1 MKTYNIKVNLTEGDL
16 SELMYKDKKFFL
28 WEFPTIEDEEVTIKI
43 HLFKG
48 EDDVWKHLIIASLV

>member
-16 SELMYKDKKFFL
+16 GELMYTDKKFFL
-28 WEFPTIEDEEVTIKI
+28 WEFPTIEDEEVTVKI

-48 EDDVWKHLIIASLV
+48 EDDV